1 MTRVEF
7 DEKMIGLK
15 DLKGRIESRLREV
28 YKNEPVKVQQLS
40 VTVGVY
46 PSKIVD
52 TIALCALGQESK
64 EKVDLGCGK
73 KMKGSYMYQYEL
85 GNFEIQMI
93 LDEQMPKHFG
103 EFLKKAITA
112 IGEDFEILYSVGI
125 VGISD

>member
-1 MTRVEF
+1 MTKAEF
-7 DEKMIGLK
+7 DEKIIGLK
-15 DLKGRIESRLREV
+15 ELKGRIESRLREV

-73 KMKGSYMYQYEL
+73 MKGSYMYQYEL
-85 GNFEIQMI
+85 VNFEIQMI

-103 EFLKKAITA
+103 VFLKKAITA